1 MYDLLFR
8 SATVV
13 VGDRAEVR
21 DVAVRAGVIERV
33 EPSLSGPAREEVDC
47 RGLALLPGAIDLHVH
62 LREPGMTHKE
72 DIASGTQAAVSAGV
86 TTVFDMPNTSPPTT
100 TLERLVEK
108 AGVASRSARCHVR
121 FYLALTAD
129 NLDEIERA
137 ASHPAFAGV
146 KVFLGSTTGR
156 ILVEDPAVIERALD
170 RVPALFAFHAELESV
185 LAGARGSI
193 PEPTASHHHVLRP
206 ADAAV
211 AGARLV
217 ADLASRPGR
226 RLHLCHLS
234 SAGEVEALSR
244 ARPASS
250 LTAEV
255 TPHHLFLTHEDTGAL
270 GNLLKVNPP
279 VRAPADRDALLAALR
294 DGPVNALA
302 TDHAPHTRDEKSLPY
317 PQAPSGVPGLDTL
330 VPATLRLVQVGSLD
344 LPRAVRLLCE
354 NPAAIAGL
362 DRKGR
367 VAEGCDADLMLF
379 DLDRTWTPADA
390 DVRSRCGWT
399 PFAGRTLAARP
410 LAVWVLGERR
420 AHPPSPARAGT

>member
-1 MYDLLFR
+1 M
-8 SATVV
+8 
-13 VGDRAEVR
+13 
-21 DVAVRAGVIERV
+21 AVRAGVIERV
-33 EPSLSGPAREEVDC
+33 APSLSGPAREEVDC
-47 RGLALLPGAIDLHVH
+47 HGLALLPGAVDLHVH

-72 DIASGTQAAVSAGV
+72 DIASGTEAAVSAGV

-100 TLERLVEK
+100 TLERLAEK
-108 AGVASRSARCHVR
+108 AGAAARSARCHVR

-156 ILVEDPAVIERALD
+156 TLVEDPGVIARALD

-185 LAGARGSI
+185 LAAVRGSI
-193 PEPTASHHHVLRP
+193 PRPTASHHQVLRP
-206 ADAAV
+206 AEAAV

-234 SAGEVEALSR
+234 SAGEIAVLSR
-244 ARPASS
+244 ARPASR

-255 TPHHLFLTHEDTGAL
+255 TPHHLFFTHEDTDRL

-302 TDHAPHTRDEKSLPY
+302 TDHAPHTRHEKSLPY

-330 VPATLRLVQVGSLD
+330 VPAALRLVQVGALD
-344 LPRAVRLLCE
+344 LPRAVGLLSE
-354 NPAAIAGL
+354 NPAGIAGL

-367 VAEGCDADLMLF
+367 VAEGYDADLILC

-390 DVRSRCGWT
+390 DVRTRCGWT

-410 LAVWVLGERR
+410 LAVWVQGRR
-420 AHPPSPARAGT
+420 HRASPGI